1 MGRRLSMHDVEALS
15 IHVLS
20 MFYIRGG
27 GLYSG
32 FYGILVLT

>member
-20 MFYIRGG
+20 MFYIRGEAYIRDFTA
-27 GLYSG
+27 YS
-32 FYGILVLT
+32 Y